1 MTTEPFDATVF
12 QVSDT
17 PEHVVPNHKARAEP
31 IADTIGGKLRGAL
44 RGSSGRDST
53 KQGSATPKLPKE
65 AKPVPPYREGMY
77 VEPMREFYEFLGM
90 VLMPFRPK
98 ASMYLAMPEMIRDN
112 ETGELIEGKSG
123 AQKCAEAWDGA
134 AKKSPA
140 VRRML
145 ESFLVVSVW
154 GTLVAVHIPLILAI
168 ADKGDDSGSPF
179 AAMEEMLK
187 RHAEGEQQ

>member
-1 MTTEPFDATVF
+1 MTTEPFDPSAF
-12 QVSDT
+12 QVSDA
-17 PEHVVPNHKARAEP
+17 PEHVIPNHRAKAEP
-31 IADTIGGKLRGAL
+31 VADTIGGKLRGAL
-44 RGSSGRDST
+44 RGNAKADNKT
-53 KQGSATPKLPKE
+53 PPKLPKE

-77 VEPMREFYEFLGM
+77 VEPMRDFYEFLGM
-90 VLMPFRPK
+90 MLMPFRPK
-98 ASMYLAMPEMIRDN
+98 AAAYLAFPETLLDN
-112 ETGELIEGKSG
+112 ETGQPVEGKTG
-123 AQKCAEAWDGA
+123 AQKCAEAWDNA
-134 AKKSPA
+134 ARKSPT

-168 ADKGDDSGSPF
+168 ADKGDDGNPF

>member
-1 MTTEPFDATVF
+1 MTQEPFDANAF
-12 QVSDT
+12 QVSDA
-17 PEHVVPNHKARAEP
+17 EHVVPNHRAKAEP

-44 RGSSGRDST
+44 RGNPKADNRT
-53 KQGSATPKLPKE
+53 PPKLPKE

-77 VEPMREFYEFLGM
+77 LEPMREFYEFLGM

-98 ASMYLAMPEMIRDN
+98 ASMYLNMPEMLRDLD
-112 ETGELIEGKSG
+112 TGEFIEGKTG
-123 AQKCAEAWDGA
+123 AQKCAEAWDNA

-154 GTLVAVHIPLILAI
+154 GTLVAVHVPLILAI
-168 ADKGDDSGSPF
+168 ADKGDDSGNPF

-187 RHAEGEQQ
+187 KHAEGEQK